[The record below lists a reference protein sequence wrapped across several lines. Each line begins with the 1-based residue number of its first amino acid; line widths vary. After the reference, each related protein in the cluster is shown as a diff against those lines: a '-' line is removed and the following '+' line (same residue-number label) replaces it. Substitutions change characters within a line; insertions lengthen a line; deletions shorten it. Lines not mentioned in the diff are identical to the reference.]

1 MLSQSAASIS
11 LDTSHQRFTVDLTAD
26 FISLTIRKLRPSDA
40 GHYTVSLEGG
50 AGMGVSEVS
59 TLLVILSPPM
69 VTITMSPSSPVIES
83 SKVVVM
89 VIIIIITILINA
101 VRSWPTFIVYFLTEG
116 AHSAKNMF
124 HN

>member
-26 FISLTIRKLRPSDA
+26 FISLTVRKLRPSDA
-40 GHYTVSLEGG
+40 GHYTVTLEGG
-50 AGMGVSEVS
+50 AGVGVSEVS

-69 VTITMSPSSPVIES
+69 VTITMSPTSPVIES
-83 SKVVVM
+83 TKVM
-89 VIIIIITILINA
+89 VIIIIIILINA
-101 VRSWPTFIVYFLTEG
+101 VSSWPTFIVYFLTEG

>member
-40 GHYTVSLEGG
+40 GHYTVTLEGG

-69 VTITMSPSSPVIES
+69 VTITMSPTSPVIES
-83 SKVVVM
+83 TKVM
-89 VIIIIITILINA
+89 VIIIIINLINA
-101 VRSWPTFIVYFLTEG
+101 VSSWPSFIVYFLTEG

>member
-11 LDTSHQRFTVDLTAD
+11 LDTSHERFTVDLTAD

-40 GHYTVSLEGG
+40 GHYTVTLEGG
-50 AGMGVSEVS
+50 AGVGVSEVS
-59 TLLVILSPPM
+59 TLLVILSPPV
-69 VTITMSPSSPVIES
+69 VTIRMSPASPVIEA

-89 VIIIIITILINA
+89 VIIIIIFLINKA
-101 VRSWPTFIVYFLTEG
+101 SQFLAFIVYSLTEG
-116 AHSAKNMF
+116 AHSAKNVF

>member
-40 GHYTVSLEGG
+40 GHYTVTLEGG

-69 VTITMSPSSPVIES
+69 VTITMSPTSPVIES
-83 SKVVVM
+83 SKVLVM
-89 VIIIIITILINA
+89 VIIIIIILINA
-101 VRSWPTFIVYFLTEG
+101 VSSWPTFIVYFLTEG

>member
-40 GHYTVSLEGG
+40 GHYTVTLEGG
-50 AGMGVSEVS
+50 AGVGVSEVS

-69 VTITMSPSSPVIES
+69 VTITMSPTSPVIES
-83 SKVVVM
+83 TKVM
-89 VIIIIITILINA
+89 VIIIIIILINA
-101 VRSWPTFIVYFLTEG
+101 VSSWPTFIVYFLTEG